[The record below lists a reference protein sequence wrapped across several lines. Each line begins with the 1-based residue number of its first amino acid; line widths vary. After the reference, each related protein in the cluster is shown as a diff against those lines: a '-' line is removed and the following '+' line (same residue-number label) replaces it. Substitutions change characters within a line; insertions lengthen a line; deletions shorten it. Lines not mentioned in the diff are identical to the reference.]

1 MAICLPQV
9 SKNIWDFDP
18 RSIPGC
24 QLWLDGADQSSMTF
38 SGSTITQWNDKSGRG
53 ISIPSTGTPTITT
66 VNGRSSVSFNG
77 SSYFI
82 RSNFTGLFNSSYVSW
97 IAVANVTNSA
107 SASYLSVVGT
117 SYQVNNYSENQMYI
131 NSGNILLY
139 YRGFNGDPART
150 DTVSLTSGTNILQ
163 TITDFRDGSYQIY
176 QNGTGSTV
184 RGGGPTS
191 LATSEPINL
200 TIGHD
205 LYPGDTILVGTISEI
220 LLYTQP
226 LTTSQRQQVEGYLA
240 HKWGLTSNFPAAPT
254 TQTFNFTGAIQSWT
268 APAGT
273 TSVTVTVNG
282 AGGGGAGSQTAAAGG
297 RAVGTMAV
305 TPGQTYYIVVG
316 GGGGAAVG
324 AFQGTSGAG
333 GFGGGGVGFTGTGGS
348 ACGGGGGYSGIFS
361 EITLSQGNALVI
373 AGGGGGVASNNGSS
387 AGAGGGTTGGNGG
400 NPGGGGTQS
409 AGGTGGVFG
418 NSGSALRG
426 GDATTASTAGGGGG
440 YWGGG
445 AGVGGGGGSGFVG
458 GLSSVTTNS
467 QGGGGAG
474 GGPSSNGGNGSITI
488 ITSTVA
494 HPFSSIRPHLRTF
507 QPTDI
512 SGCELWFD
520 GGDNTT
526 MFQNTAGTI
535 PVTAAAQSVACW
547 KDKIRNLSITNT
559 GVPGQSMLAPTS
571 VSGGGVFFNNT
582 STVVSASA
590 QGLGTSLTGGP
601 TQQNRF
607 LFRMPNKLMTLIT
620 ASYPLSNNNYRQ
632 ILCLATNPI
641 GSTPPN
647 FNIGHEIGATN
658 GGTVLFDFNGSNW
671 GQVSVST
678 SGYNTSTIL
687 RIDSLVTD
695 ANPLWL
701 TNGTVNTFTQ
711 TNTYTSGNTN
721 YPVNSIAMGGYSST
735 FVGSRNFRG
744 TIYETVLYSK
754 LLTTSE
760 RQQVEGYLA
769 HKWGIIS
776 AIPSTHPF
784 KTFPPSD
791 VNTQDIGFGGK
802 IERNNGITYHV
813 FISSNIFVVYR
824 GQNINYLIVG
834 GGGGGGDRHGGGG
847 GGGGVLSGT
856 FFASI
861 NIYSITVGEGGIGA
875 NAEFTDAG
883 AVGFNSTPR
892 GTGLKGGNSSII
904 GGGQSITAFGGGGGG
919 SNDGNPTGTFGSG
932 GGGGG
937 NNHPGVAGTAGQG
950 NSGGSG
956 LNPGAGGGGGAG
968 GAGVAANTGTGG
980 VGTTAHST
988 TLLAVGYG
996 TRIAVPTS
1004 PNTVISGGVAYIAS
1018 GGGGSASVSPGPGGS
1033 GGIGGGG
1040 RGDWNNVFISAG
1052 TPNTGGGGGGAR
1064 SFTPTGESCGR
1075 PGGSGLVII
1084 WY

>member
-1 MAICLPQV
+1 VFIVAKTTGGANQTVFVGRPNSNFDYNSVDGFGFYMDSQSAIRFYGQIPVGQYSTFNVNTSTPQLF
-9 SKNIWDFDP
+9 SF
-18 RSIPGC
+18 
-24 QLWLDGADQSSMTF
+24 QSSGT
-38 SGSTITQWNDKSGRG
+38 SISAWYNGNSQTGGTLSSSRTSTAQGFAIGASWN
-53 ISIPSTGTPTITT
+53 
-66 VNGRSSVSFNG
+66 VNT
-77 SSYFI
+77 SSYDNI
-82 RSNFTGLFNSSYVSW
+82 
-97 IAVANVTNSA
+97 VAN
-107 SASYLSVVGT
+107 
-117 SYQVNNYSENQMYI
+117 
-131 NSGNILLY
+131 
-139 YRGFNGDPART
+139 
-150 DTVSLTSGTNILQ
+150 
-163 TITDFRDGSYQIY
+163 
-176 QNGTGSTV
+176 
-184 RGGGPTS
+184 TS
-191 LATSEPINL
+191 LYEIIVYNSDVINN
-200 TIGHD
+200 
-205 LYPGDTILVGTISEI
+205 
-220 LLYTQP
+220 
-226 LTTSQRQQVEGYLA
+226 QRQQIEGYLA
-240 HKWGLTSNFPAAPT
+240 WKWGLTSNLLAPPT
-254 TQTFNFTGAIQSWT
+254 TQTFNYTGTIQSWI
-268 APAGT
+268 APGGA

-282 AGGGGAGSQTAAAGG
+282 AAGGGVPTSTLSGGGGRVA
-297 RAVGTMAV
+297 GTMAV

-316 GGGGAAVG
+316 GGGQGASSSVAG
-324 AFQGTSGAG
+324 IG
-333 GFGGGGVGFTGTGGS
+333 GFGGGGAGFYGGGS
-348 ACGGGGGYSGIFS
+348 SAGSGGGGYSGIFTGS
-361 EITLSQGNALVI
+361 TPSQANALVI
-373 AGGGGGVASNNGSS
+373 AGGGGGVGS
-387 AGAGGGTTGGNGG
+387 TNVI
-400 NPGGGGTQS
+400 PGGGGGGLF
-409 AGGTGGVFG
+409 GGTTANSGGGGSQSVGGASSFG
-418 NSGSALRG
+418 TVGSALQG
-426 GDATTASTAGGGGG
+426 GSANQYGAGGGGG

-445 AGVGGGGGSGFVG
+445 AGLGGGGGSGFVG
-458 GLSSVTTNS
+458 GLSVVTTNS
-467 QGGGGAG
+467 EGGAG
-474 GGPSSNGGNGSITI
+474 NRVSGNQVPGGNGSITI
-488 ITSTVA
+488 INSTVA
-494 HPFSSIRPHLRTF
+494 HPFKSIRPHLRTF
-507 QPTDI
+507 QPVDI

-526 MFQNTAGTI
+526 MFQNTAGTT
-535 PVTAAAQSVACW
+535 PVTAGSQSVACW

-607 LFRMPNKLMTLIT
+607 LFRMPNKLMTMIT

-658 GGTVLFDFNGSNW
+658 GGTLLFDFNGSNW

-687 RIDSLVTD
+687 RIDSLITD

-701 TNGTVNTFTQ
+701 TNGTANTFTQ

-735 FVGSRNFRG
+735 FVGSRNFHG

-769 HKWGIIS
+769 HKWGIRS

-861 NIYSITVGEGGIGA
+861 NKYSITVGEGGTGA

-892 GTGLKGGNSSII
+892 GTGLKGGDSSII

-919 SNDGNPTGTFGSG
+919 SADGNPTGTFGSG

-937 NNHPGVAGTAGQG
+937 NSSRPGVAGTVGQG
-950 NSGGSG
+950 NSGGAG
-956 LNPGAGGGGGAG
+956 GAIGGGGGGGAG
-968 GAGVAANTGTGG
+968 GAGVAVNTSTGG
-980 VGTTAHST
+980 NGTTAHST

-996 TRIAVPTS
+996 TKFSVPTS

-1018 GGGGSASVSPGPGGS
+1018 GGGGAASASPGPGGS